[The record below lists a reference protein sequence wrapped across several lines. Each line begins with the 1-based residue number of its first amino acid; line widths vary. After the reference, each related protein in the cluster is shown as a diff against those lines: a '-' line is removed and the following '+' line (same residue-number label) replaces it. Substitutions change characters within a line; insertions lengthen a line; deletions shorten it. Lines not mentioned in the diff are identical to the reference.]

1 MQTLYKLEPDEL
13 NENFLQ
19 SIKLLFAGKTVE
31 ISVREVS
38 LLDEQNDIWQAIQRF
53 RQQMNPADF
62 PEDEDIFAGVRDRS
76 VGREV
81 EL

>member
-19 SIKLLFAGKTVE
+19 ALKLLFAGKTVE

-38 LLDEQNDIWQAIQRF
+38 PVDEQNDIWQAIQRF

-62 PEDEDIFAGVRDRS
+62 PEDEDIFADVRDRS
-76 VGREV
+76 IGREV

>member
-31 ISVREVS
+31 ISVREVFS
-38 LLDEQNDIWQAIQRF
+38 
-53 RQQMNPADF
+53 MNRMTFGRPS
-62 PEDEDIFAGVRDRS
+62 S
-76 VGREV
+76 VSGSK
-81 EL
+81 

>member
-19 SIKLLFAGKTVE
+19 TLKLLFAGKTVE

-38 LLDEQNDIWQAIQRF
+38 PADEQNDMAGHPTF
-53 RQQMNPADF
+53 PPAN
-62 PEDEDIFAGVRDRS
+62 ESG
-76 VGREV
+76 
-81 EL
+81 

>member
-19 SIKLLFAGKTVE
+19 ALKLLFAGKTVE

-38 LLDEQNDIWQAIQRF
+38 PVDEQNDIWHHPTF
-53 RQQMNPADF
+53 SPAD
-62 PEDEDIFAGVRDRS
+62 ESG
-76 VGREV
+76 
-81 EL
+81 